1 VVHGARSTEHGA
13 WGFGLLAATSR
24 DAGEPCWQDGE
35 VSGVAQTE
43 LIDSL
48 IATYRELNNKVR
60 ALPEERL
67 ASGGTGVRDLVRRLR
82 DHELRFSQALKERI
96 TGIEM
101 PDFGAGADAPV
112 LGTESSNDSTAV
124 LLSQFG
130 TARESTLAM
139 LRGLSAEEWQGASE
153 GGRSI
158 AASVQQLAEH
168 DRRQMD
174 QINSALGGS

>member
-1 VVHGARSTEHGA
+1 M
-13 WGFGLLAATSR
+13 
-24 DAGEPCWQDGE
+24 
-35 VSGVAQTE
+35 AQKE

-48 IATYRELNNKVR
+48 ITTYRELNNSVR
-60 ALPEERL
+60 RLPEERL
-67 ASGGTGVRDLVRRLR
+67 ASGGGSGVRDLVRRLH

-96 TGIEM
+96 TGVEM
-101 PDFGAGADAPV
+101 PDFGDGADAPV
-112 LGTESSNDSTAV
+112 LGTEGTNDSTAV

-139 LRGLSAEEWQGASE
+139 LRGLGADDWQGTTE

-158 AASVQQLAEH
+158 VASVQQLTEH

-174 QINSALGGS
+174 QINSALGGK

>member
-1 VVHGARSTEHGA
+1 M
-13 WGFGLLAATSR
+13 
-24 DAGEPCWQDGE
+24 
-35 VSGVAQTE
+35 AQTE

-48 IATYRELNNKVR
+48 ITTYRELNNTVR
-60 ALPEERL
+60 QLPEERL
-67 ASGGTGVRDLVRRLR
+67 APGGGGGVRDLVRRLR

-96 TGIEM
+96 TGVEM
-101 PDFGAGADAPV
+101 PDFGTGADAPV

-139 LRGLSAEEWQGASE
+139 LRGLGAEEWQGATE

-158 AASVQQLAEH
+158 TASVQQLTEH
-168 DRRQMD
+168 DRRQME
-174 QINSALGGS
+174 QINSALGGR

>member
-1 VVHGARSTEHGA
+1 M
-13 WGFGLLAATSR
+13 
-24 DAGEPCWQDGE
+24 
-35 VSGVAQTE
+35 AQTE

-48 IATYRELNNKVR
+48 ITTFRELNSKVR
-60 ALPEERL
+60 QLPEANL
-67 ASGGTGVRDLVRRLR
+67 ASGGGSGVRDLVRRLR

-96 TGIEM
+96 TGVEM
-101 PDFGAGADAPV
+101 PDFGTGADAPV

-139 LRGLSAEEWQGASE
+139 LRGLGADDWQGTTE

-158 AASVQQLAEH
+158 AASVQQLTEH

>member
-1 VVHGARSTEHGA
+1 
-13 WGFGLLAATSR
+13 
-24 DAGEPCWQDGE
+24 
-35 VSGVAQTE
+35 VAQTE

-60 ALPEERL
+60 QLPEERL
-67 ASGGTGVRDLVRRLR
+67 ASGGGNGVRDLVRRLR

-96 TGIEM
+96 TGVEM
-101 PDFGAGADAPV
+101 PDFGTGADAPV
-112 LGTESSNDSTAV
+112 LGTESSHDSTAV

-139 LRGLSAEEWQGASE
+139 LRGLGPDDWEGTTE

-158 AASVQQLAEH
+158 AASVRQLTEH

>member
-1 VVHGARSTEHGA
+1 MAH
-13 WGFGLLAATSR
+13 
-24 DAGEPCWQDGE
+24 
-35 VSGVAQTE
+35 TE

-48 IATYRELNNKVR
+48 ITTYRELNNSVR
-60 ALPEERL
+60 RQPEDRL
-67 ASGGTGVRDLVRRLR
+67 IRGVGGATGVRDMVRVLR

-96 TGIEM
+96 TGVEM
-101 PDFGAGADAPV
+101 PDFGGGADAPV
-112 LGTESSNDSTAV
+112 LGTESSHDSTAV

-139 LRGLSAEEWQGASE
+139 LRGLTEAEWEQASTE
-153 GGRSI
+153 DGSRTI

-174 QINSALGGS
+174 QISGALAGR

>member
-1 VVHGARSTEHGA
+1 M
-13 WGFGLLAATSR
+13 
-24 DAGEPCWQDGE
+24 
-35 VSGVAQTE
+35 AQTE

-48 IATYRELNNKVR
+48 ITTYRELNNSVR
-60 ALPEERL
+60 RLPEERL
-67 ASGGTGVRDLVRRLR
+67 ASGGGSGVRDLVRRLR

-96 TGIEM
+96 TGVEM
-101 PDFGAGADAPV
+101 PDFGDGADAPV
-112 LGTESSNDSTAV
+112 LGTEGANDSTAV

-139 LRGLSAEEWQGASE
+139 LRGLGADDWQGATE

-158 AASVQQLAEH
+158 AASVQQLTEH

-174 QINSALGGS
+174 QINSALGGR

>member
-1 VVHGARSTEHGA
+1 M
-13 WGFGLLAATSR
+13 
-24 DAGEPCWQDGE
+24 
-35 VSGVAQTE
+35 AQTE

-48 IATYRELNNKVR
+48 ITTYRELNSKVR
-60 ALPEERL
+60 QLPEERL
-67 ASGGTGVRDLVRRLR
+67 APGSGTGVRDLIRLLR
-82 DHELRFSQALKERI
+82 DHEMRFSQALKERI
-96 TGIEM
+96 TGVEM
-101 PDFGAGADAPV
+101 PDFGRGADTPV
-112 LGTESSNDSTAV
+112 LGTETSHDSTAV

-139 LRGLSAEEWQGASE
+139 LRGLGADDWQGTTE

-158 AASVQQLAEH
+158 AASVQQLTEH